1 MAVINDRRF
10 LLMVDKNI
18 NPPGLNKFEQSL
30 MSLEGSGT
38 CSTTSRQQITS
49 KDSLLLCIR
58 LSASR

>member
-18 NPPGLNKFEQSL
+18 NPPGLNKFEQSS

-49 KDSLLLCIR
+49 KNSSLLCIR
-58 LSASR
+58 LLASR